1 MLHLF
6 LSHCNFYFYRNKSNI
21 IFYVI
26 LMYTF
31 QLFFEELVHIFT
43 RVKNEAARERLR
55 NTDFVST
62 AESWTRGSRRSLPL
76 ARGIMNINCSVAV
89 SSARNVNV
97 TFAIRPHEM
106 ARRRLSQLRRE

>member
-1 MLHLF
+1 
-6 LSHCNFYFYRNKSNI
+6 
-21 IFYVI
+21 
-26 LMYTF
+26 MYTF

-43 RVKNEAARERLR
+43 SIKSEAARERLR